1 MNATTEILRQEI
13 TKLAVEHDLFHKPA
27 VLKTINKYYSD
38 ICGLRRT
45 YHLMMSAIYGSR
57 PNNPY
62 WLDIMPAVNVN
73 KKS

>member
-13 TKLAVEHDLFHKPA
+13 TKLAVKHDLFHKPA
-27 VLKTINKYYSD
+27 VRKTIDKYYCD

-45 YHLMMSAIYGSR
+45 YHLMMSAIYGAR
-57 PNNPY
+57 PNIPY
-62 WLDIMPAVNVN
+62 WLDIMPPVNVN

>member
-1 MNATTEILRQEI
+1 MDGTTEILRQEI

-27 VLKTINKYYSD
+27 VIKTINKYYCD

-45 YHLMMSAIYGSR
+45 YHLMMSAIYGAR

-62 WLDIMPAVNVN
+62 WLDIMPPVNV
-73 KKS
+73 KEKS

>member
-1 MNATTEILRQEI
+1 MDATTEILRQEI
-13 TKLAVEHDLFHKPA
+13 TKLAVEHNLFHKPA

-45 YHLMMSAIYGSR
+45 YHLMMSAIYGAR

-62 WLDIMPAVNVN
+62 WLDIMQETNVN
-73 KKS
+73 EKS